1 MNIIK
6 AYGRG
11 FKNSLRRPKMILLIF
26 GITLLLGLS
35 LALPFFFSFN
45 TAVGSSIVSKSMDYT
60 LYKEL
65 VNSHSWNLESLL
77 SQGKY
82 MVLIFWLVMIFF
94 VGGIVRTF
102 NKEDYSVSTFFAGA
116 GVNFFRFLLCDVIM
130 IALMVVT
137 AAVLFIIA
145 SFVLSLFNTIVTETP
160 LFWAYGIA
168 AFIFGCAIV
177 LFLMISD
184 YAKFYMEMERT
195 SRVLKAIWNATKF
208 VFRNFLKTYFLYA
221 LLLVVPILTLIL
233 YKLTFDKIG
242 MGTVFGIVA
251 MFLIQQLFIILR
263 VWFRVWSLSSQ
274 FELFADDYVK
284 EISFD
289 LETSHIT
296 TTTTT
301 TTTVTSDDD
310 DYTTISKIAVVE
322 NDENAKVDRVVVEV
336 NTEDTLT
343 ENTDD
348 TEKVEVEVSTDD
360 TEKVEVEVSTDD
372 NDNDPEATVV
382 QFESNDNA
390 DDNEEKVTT
399 TTTQTTVTETVVI
412 NDAGDTFTKVV
423 EDYTDN
429 DAAEAVD
436 EPENDEVDQETL
448 EQFYATDQDTDG
460 TENTEVTLTED
471 TDGTEN
477 KEESLTEDTDGTEK
491 VEETL
496 TENTD
501 DTENKGEE

>member
-45 TAVGSSIVSKSMDYT
+45 TAVGSSVVSKSLDFT

-77 SQGKY
+77 SQGRY

-177 LFLMISD
+177 LLLMISD

-195 SRVLKAIWNATKF
+195 SRVLKAI
-208 VFRNFLKTYFLYA
+208 
-221 LLLVVPILTLIL
+221 
-233 YKLTFDKIG
+233 
-242 MGTVFGIVA
+242 
-251 MFLIQQLFIILR
+251 
-263 VWFRVWSLSSQ
+263 
-274 FELFADDYVK
+274 
-284 EISFD
+284 
-289 LETSHIT
+289 
-296 TTTTT
+296 
-301 TTTVTSDDD
+301 
-310 DYTTISKIAVVE
+310 
-322 NDENAKVDRVVVEV
+322 
-336 NTEDTLT
+336 
-343 ENTDD
+343 
-348 TEKVEVEVSTDD
+348 
-360 TEKVEVEVSTDD
+360 
-372 NDNDPEATVV
+372 
-382 QFESNDNA
+382 
-390 DDNEEKVTT
+390 
-399 TTTQTTVTETVVI
+399 
-412 NDAGDTFTKVV
+412 
-423 EDYTDN
+423 
-429 DAAEAVD
+429 
-436 EPENDEVDQETL
+436 
-448 EQFYATDQDTDG
+448 
-460 TENTEVTLTED
+460 
-471 TDGTEN
+471 
-477 KEESLTEDTDGTEK
+477 
-491 VEETL
+491 
-496 TENTD
+496 
-501 DTENKGEE
+501 